1 MYDVSIVI
9 ILPYLDIPLV
19 RVLDIIQAHVVAE
32 PPVVLLA
39 VEDVPNLPGELGPLP
54 LVNDPEVRIGVA
66 RPSAALRLSIAL
78 EEVSNTLGV
87 AVLQVVGQRWPG
99 NTKNYLDPQMQLSFT
114 DLVSTHVFIPVQP
127 EQRVAV
133 HMPEQTQTL
142 SHFEIISSE
151 NS

>member
-1 MYDVSIVI
+1 MYVVSMVI

-66 RPSAALRLSIAL
+66 RPGAALRLSIAL

-87 AVLQVVGQRWPG
+87 AVLKTLQHINMVHCHLCLGLPLHDHYLPWQVPDDAG
-99 NTKNYLDPQMQLSFT
+99 L
-114 DLVSTHVFIPVQP
+114 
-127 EQRVAV
+127 
-133 HMPEQTQTL
+133 
-142 SHFEIISSE
+142 
-151 NS
+151 